1 MARRGADNSPDRLTG
16 LGTRT
21 AALVVAGWLAVA
33 CSGQMSSS
41 ETRLSA
47 VPGNQHSVAAEKPAT
62 YKLGN
67 PYRIAGRWFH
77 PREEPGYDEV
87 GLASWYGDD
96 FHGRQTAN
104 GEVYDMN
111 GLTAAHPTL
120 PMPSYA
126 RVTNVENGRSVV
138 VRINDRGPFSR
149 GRVIDLSKQTARIL
163 DFKRNGTAKVRVQYV
178 GLAAADGEDGW
189 LTTTVRQNG
198 EPVGPTLVVADSLG
212 DDAGGSQQVLAA
224 PAADATEHQPMLAS
238 VSGYA
243 ANGGSN
249 AVAETFRLFDAI
261 ENAGL
266 AAPVAGAV
274 RRMDVPTS
282 D

>member
-1 MARRGADNSPDRLTG
+1 MARRGADDRPDRAQGRLTS

-21 AALVVAGWLAVA
+21 AALVAAGWLAAA

-96 FHGRQTAN
+96 FHGQQTAN
-104 GEVYDMN
+104 GEIYDMN
-111 GLTAAHPTL
+111 ALTAAHPTL

-149 GRVIDLSKQTARIL
+149 GRVIDLSKQTARVL
-163 DFKRNGTAKVRVQYV
+163 DFKRNGTARVRVQYV
-178 GLAAADGEDGW
+178 GIASAHGEDGW

-198 EPVGPTLVVADSLG
+198 EPVGPTMVAKPPDGGVSTEQVSVVPNAMTG
-212 DDAGGSQQVLAA
+212 DQPTLDPVSVYTVTPGANRVSDA
-224 PAADATEHQPMLAS
+224 
-238 VSGYA
+238 
-243 ANGGSN
+243 
-249 AVAETFRLFDAI
+249 FRLFDEHPALR
-261 ENAGL
+261 APGMALPAATSLSGL
-266 AAPVAGAV
+266 H
-274 RRMDVPTS
+274 
-282 D
+282 